1 MAEQTVTPEA
11 VQGKNIVF
19 MVRKYA
25 DRKTKAASSVIF
37 QTDYGRSLSADIDAT
52 ATKDGN
58 VNTPKPAS
66 TEVTASLILSTQDD
80 LIDALED
87 ACQNGDLLEI
97 WEINLQKPTTVKSK
111 KPMKYKGKYMQGT
124 LTSFEL
130 SAKADD
136 LATYDS
142 TFSINGK
149 PQKGEVT
156 VSKENQ
162 AEIDYV
168 FADTTATPGV

>member
-1 MAEQTVTPEA
+1 MVETKVTPEA

-37 QTDYGRSLSADIDAT
+37 QTDYGRSLSADSDAT

-58 VNTPKPAS
+58 VNTSKPAS
-66 TEVTASLILSTQDD
+66 TEVTASLILSIQDD

-97 WEINLQKPTTVKSK
+97 WEINLQKPTTTVGT
-111 KPMKYKGKYMQGT
+111 KPMK
-124 LTSFEL
+124 
-130 SAKADD
+130 
-136 LATYDS
+136 
-142 TFSINGK
+142 
-149 PQKGEVT
+149 
-156 VSKENQ
+156 
-162 AEIDYV
+162 
-168 FADTTATPGV
+168 